1 MLQTPSI
8 KATFV
13 WGEPEA
19 TPDNSVVDRLISIY
33 GLLLFLIAA
42 GCAFWPGF
50 MYSIFG
56 LSGANE
62 PGDYSGLLG
71 WGAVAICFAVIMFGL
86 MFSAHLRLN
95 GLTADKDGITIF
107 YSCMSEPDR
116 AYVTKNCRMDWAN
129 VSEVSV
135 APAGDE
141 TENYSVH
148 LYLNKTYADNTATC
162 SMAYA
167 DEKAALLAQEA
178 LNRLRIPD
186 IE

>member
-1 MLQTPSI
+1 MHKTPSI
-8 KATFV
+8 KAPFV

-19 TPDNSVVDRLISIY
+19 TPDNRVVDRLISIY

-56 LSGANE
+56 SSGANE
-62 PGDYSGLLG
+62 AGDYSGLLG
-71 WGAVAICFAVIMFGL
+71 WGAVAICFTAIMFGL

-95 GLTADKDGITIF
+95 GLTADNDGITIF

-116 AYVTKNCRMDWAN
+116 VYVTRNCRMSWAN
-129 VSEVSV
+129 VSGISV
-135 APAGDE
+135 APSGDE

-148 LYLNKTYADNTATC
+148 LYLNKTYANNMATC
-162 SMAYA
+162 VMGYA
-167 DEKAALLAQEA
+167 DEKTALLAQEA
-178 LNRLRIPD
+178 LNKLRITD
-186 IE
+186 SE